1 MYYVGLVPSH
11 FYSVIGKKDVGD
23 FYRVLIFA
31 FSLIFS
37 VAMVSSD
44 CVLFYISI
52 IYLLQLRMMIKMLS

>member
-31 FSLIFS
+31 FSLFFS

-44 CVLFYISI
+44 CVLFY
-52 IYLLQLRMMIKMLS
+52 